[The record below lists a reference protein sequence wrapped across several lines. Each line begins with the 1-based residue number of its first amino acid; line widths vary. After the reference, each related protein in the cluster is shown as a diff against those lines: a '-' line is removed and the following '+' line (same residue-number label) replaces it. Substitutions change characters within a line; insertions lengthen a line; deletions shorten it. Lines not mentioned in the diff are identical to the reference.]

1 MWIGSTVGILL
12 RVLLHLANASQML
25 EEHLEVNSPITSHV
39 RLKEGLFFLRNGISP
54 YAGDTC
60 HHPPLLLLFL
70 QKLEQI
76 SPWAHF
82 GFLISVDVVT
92 ALLLRQLAVR
102 YHQARRKAGRPWS
115 DASLT
120 LVASGTNLPAIQV
133 AEGLEDVM
141 SPAFVGLFY
150 LLNPLTVS
158 SCVALSVQNL
168 QHLFMI
174 FAVVAAGAGRG
185 GVSAAGIALSLY
197 VCPFSPVLLVL
208 PCACLA
214 YNQQSRT
221 QRAKD
226 DGTDRADHTEYE
238 ALALTKGNVINFGFL
253 LYSASFVAVVFGSF
267 VCLLGA
273 SVAAMAGELQFLEA
287 AFLSV
292 LSIRDLTP
300 NTGFFWYFFIEVF
313 QRYYL
318 LFVFAFHAHI
328 LFYPVPLHLRLGS
341 YAPTGPFIHCSAAIS
356 MIALFKPY
364 PTASD
369 YALMVS
375 AMLVQAELIRESQH
389 YFAFLLSGVM
399 FGLSMVPTMVAVWL
413 GRNAGNANYL
423 YNMTLV
429 VNVFAS
435 LTLSEWVK
443 AGMRLRKRQFRLA
456 YFREL
461 VLGLA
466 DEVAANPASAK
477 AKVSVPAPDA
487 DTAVT

>member
-1 MWIGSTVGILL
+1 
-12 RVLLHLANASQML
+12 ML
-25 EEHLEVNSPITSHV
+25 EEHLEVNSPITSHI
-39 RLKEGLFFLRNGISP
+39 RLKEGLFFLNNGISP

-60 HHPPLLLLFL
+60 HHPPLLLFL
-70 QKLEQI
+70 LQQLEQI

-82 GFLISVDVVT
+82 GFLVSIDVVT
-92 ALLLRQLAVR
+92 ALLLRQLAVC
-102 YHQARRKAGRPWS
+102 YHLARRQAGSPWA
-115 DASLT
+115 DASSP
-120 LVASGTNLPAIQV
+120 LVASTKLPAIQV
-133 AEGLEDVM
+133 AEGIEDVM

-150 LLNPLTVS
+150 LLNPLTVA

-168 QHLFMI
+168 QHLFFVFSI
-174 FAVVAAGAGRG
+174 VAAAAGRG
-185 GVSAAGIALSLY
+185 GLSAAGIAVSLY
-197 VCPFSPVLLVL
+197 VCPLTPALLVL

-214 YNQQSRT
+214 YQQRFA
-221 QRAKD
+221 RAKEECTKYD
-226 DGTDRADHTEYE
+226 
-238 ALALTKGNVINFGFL
+238 ALVKGQIVNIGFVIYSVCFSLVVLGAFG
-253 LYSASFVAVVFGSF
+253 
-267 VCLLGA
+267 CLLGA
-273 SVAAMAGELQFLEA
+273 SLAAMAGELQFLEA

-313 QRYYL
+313 QRYYF

-328 LFYPVPLHLRLGS
+328 LFYPVPLHLRLGG
-341 YAPTGPFIHCSAAIS
+341 YAPTGPFIHCSAAVG

-375 AMLVQAELIRESQH
+375 AMLVQAELIRESQR

-429 VNVFAS
+429 VNVFGS

-456 YFREL
+456 YFRKM
-461 VLGLA
+461 VLSLA
-466 DEVAANPASAK
+466 NEVAADPAA
-477 AKVSVPAPDA
+477 AKVKASLPAPDA